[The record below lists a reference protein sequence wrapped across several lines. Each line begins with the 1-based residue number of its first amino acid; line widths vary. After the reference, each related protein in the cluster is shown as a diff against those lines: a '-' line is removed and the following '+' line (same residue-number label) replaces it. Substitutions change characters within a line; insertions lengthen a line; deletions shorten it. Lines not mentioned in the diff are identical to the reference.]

1 LSELPPLQPTPEP
14 SLQPGI
20 GLTPAAP
27 NRPAEAAKEASV
39 STSAF
44 EAWLQRL
51 ETLDP
56 SRIRL
61 GLERVAAVAVTL
73 GLGRPAPTV
82 ITVAGTNGKGSTCA
96 MLEAILRA
104 GGFRTGLY
112 TSPHLLRF
120 EERARIE
127 GVSVSP
133 AALVEQFEAVEQARC
148 ATREATSESGEPGET
163 VELTYFEFTTLA
175 ILRLFEQAKLD
186 VAILEVGLGG
196 RLDAVNWVDADC
208 SIVTCIDIDHAAL
221 LGSDRESIGRE
232 KAAVFRSGRPA
243 IVADPVPPASV
254 IAYAHQIG
262 ADLWQFGQDFNYAG
276 DRQQW
281 GYGGRVLRRNSLAYP
296 ALRGANQL
304 INASAALAALEAL
317 RDRLPIPAQAIR
329 EGLACVELPGRFQVL
344 PGRPT
349 VVLDVGHNPHAAAHL
364 AVNLDQMGYHP
375 FTWAV
380 VGMLRDKDVDG
391 VIQALAS
398 RVDHWI
404 PVDLPGPRGA
414 SAEWLAERL
423 RAMGVTEGA
432 QSSIAPHASPRE
444 GLAAARQRAGP
455 DDRILVFGSF
465 LTVADVLAH
474 R

>member
-1 LSELPPLQPTPEP
+1 VAVSE
-14 SLQPGI
+14 
-20 GLTPAAP
+20 
-27 NRPAEAAKEASV
+27 AEAEAEAKSV
-39 STSAF
+39 FTS
-44 EAWLQRL
+44 WLQRL
-51 ETLDP
+51 EALDP
-56 SRIRL
+56 SRIQL
-61 GLERVAAVAVTL
+61 GLERVAAVAKTL

-104 GGFRTGLY
+104 AGFRTGLY

-120 EERARIE
+120 EERARIN
-127 GVSVSP
+127 GVSVSTES
-133 AALVEQFEAVEQARC
+133 LVEQFEAIEAAAL
-148 ATREATSESGEPGET
+148 ATQDSTNVAANGAAHGGTA
-163 VELTYFEFTTLA
+163 LTYFEFTTLA
-175 ILRLFEQAKLD
+175 ILRLFEQTKLD

-208 SIVTCIDIDHAAL
+208 AILTCVDIDHAAL
-221 LGSDRESIGRE
+221 LGPDRESIGFE

-243 IVADPVPPASV
+243 IVADPVPPQSV
-254 IAYAHQIG
+254 TDYARKIG

-304 INASAALAALEAL
+304 INASAAIAALEAL
-317 RDRLPIPAQAIR
+317 RDRLPVPVQAIR

-364 AVNLDQMGYHP
+364 AANLDQMGYHP

-380 VGMLRDKDVDG
+380 FGMLKDKDVDG
-391 VIQALAS
+391 VIRALTS

-414 SAEWLAERL
+414 SAEWLTARL
-423 RAMGVTEGA
+423 QAMGVSAGSDRSIEA
-432 QSSIAPHASPRE
+432 QPSPRE
-444 GLAAARQRAGP
+444 GLSAARLRAGP
-455 DDRILVFGSF
+455 DDRILVLGSF
-465 LTVADVLAH
+465 LTVADVISD
-474 R
+474 RP

>member
-1 LSELPPLQPTPEP
+1 LAE
-14 SLQPGI
+14 
-20 GLTPAAP
+20 
-27 NRPAEAAKEASV
+27 AEAAF
-39 STSAF
+39 TS
-44 EAWLQRL
+44 WLQRL
-51 ETLDP
+51 EALDP
-56 SRIRL
+56 TRIRL
-61 GLERVAAVAVTL
+61 GLERVAAVAETL

-104 GGFRTGLY
+104 AGFRTGLY

-120 EERARIE
+120 EERARIN

-133 AALVEQFEAVEQARC
+133 ESFVEQFEAVDAAAL
-148 ATREATSESGEPGET
+148 ATQDGTA
-163 VELTYFEFTTLA
+163 LTYFEFTTLA
-175 ILRLFEQAKLD
+175 ILRLFEQTELD

-208 SIVTCIDIDHAAL
+208 AIVTCVDIDHAAL
-221 LGSDRESIGRE
+221 LGPDRESIGFE

-243 IVADPVPPASV
+243 IVADPVPPKSV
-254 IAYAHQIG
+254 IDYARQIG

-304 INASAALAALEAL
+304 INASAALAALESL
-317 RDRLPIPAQAIR
+317 RDRLPVPVQAIR

-364 AVNLDQMGYHP
+364 AANLDQMGYHP

-380 VGMLRDKDVDG
+380 FGMLKDKDVDG
-391 VIQALAS
+391 VIRALAS

-414 SAEWLAERL
+414 SAEWLTERL
-423 RAMGVTEGA
+423 QAVGVSAGSDRSIEA
-432 QSSIAPHASPRE
+432 QPSPRE
-444 GLAAARQRAGP
+444 GLSAARLRAGP
-455 DDRILVFGSF
+455 DDRILVLGSF
-465 LTVADVLAH
+465 LTVADVISD
-474 R
+474 RP

>member
-1 LSELPPLQPTPEP
+1 LRSSCANPATPLSESTLVAVSE
-14 SLQPGI
+14 
-20 GLTPAAP
+20 
-27 NRPAEAAKEASV
+27 AEAASV
-39 STSAF
+39 F
-44 EAWLQRL
+44 ESWLQRL
-51 ETLDP
+51 EALDP

-61 GLERVAAVAVTL
+61 GLERVAAVAKTL

-104 GGFRTGLY
+104 AGFRTGLY

-120 EERARIE
+120 EERARVN

-133 AALVEQFEAVEQARC
+133 ESFIEQFEAVEAAAL
-148 ATREATSESGEPGET
+148 ATEDGTNVASNVATNGATHGGT
-163 VELTYFEFTTLA
+163 ALTYFEFTTLA
-175 ILRLFEQAKLD
+175 ILRLFEKTELD

-208 SIVTCIDIDHAAL
+208 AILTCVDIDHAAL
-221 LGSDRESIGRE
+221 LGPDRESIGFE

-243 IVADPVPPASV
+243 IVADPVPPQSV
-254 IAYAHQIG
+254 TDYARKIG

-304 INASAALAALEAL
+304 INASAALAALESL
-317 RDRLPIPAQAIR
+317 RDRLPIPVQAIR

-364 AVNLDQMGYHP
+364 AANLDQMGYHP

-380 VGMLRDKDVDG
+380 FGMLKDKDVDG
-391 VIQALAS
+391 VIRALAS

-414 SAEWLAERL
+414 SAEWLTARL
-423 RAMGVTEGA
+423 QAMGVSAGSDRSIEA
-432 QSSIAPHASPRE
+432 QPSPRE
-444 GLAAARQRAGP
+444 GLSAARLRAGP
-455 DDRILVFGSF
+455 DDRILVLGSF
-465 LTVADVLAH
+465 LTVADVISD
-474 R
+474 RP